1 MKSYEKL
8 TKFPLI
14 ILDTYLASEGFIAF
28 QTGSNTNGSMKL
40 VLDNGIFFEF
50 IPFNSDNFDADGNL
64 KSDPKTLLINEVE
77 NNIEYA
83 ILIST
88 CSGAWRYLIGDTI
101 KFTNADECEIIITGR
116 TKHFLSMCGEHLS
129 VDNMNKALVLAAKDL
144 NIEVGEYTVCGVP
157 YEGLFAH
164 HWYIATDDKVDN
176 QIFKSK
182 IDEHLKVLNDDY
194 RVERGHAL
202 KDIFV
207 DVYSH
212 DFFMEFM
219 KQKGKLG
226 SQHKFPRVLK
236 GKMLEDWQEYLK
248 KHKH

>member
-1 MKSYEKL
+1 M
-8 TKFPLI
+8 
-14 ILDTYLASEGFIAF
+14 
-28 QTGSNTNGSMKL
+28 
-40 VLDNGIFFEF
+40 
-50 IPFNSDNFDADGNL
+50 
-64 KSDPKTLLINEVE
+64 
-77 NNIEYA
+77 
-83 ILIST
+83 
-88 CSGAWRYLIGDTI
+88 
-101 KFTNADECEIIITGR
+101 
-116 TKHFLSMCGEHLS
+116 
-129 VDNMNKALVLAAKDL
+129 
-144 NIEVGEYTVCGVP
+144 
-157 YEGLFAH
+157 FAH
-164 HWYIATDDKVDN
+164 HWYIASDDKVDN